1 MLLAVSAL
9 LTRLHLAFFCLQWQQ
24 HSVIPARWS
33 SSDSQGGNGGKG
45 EGRHESSDG
54 GKQGGFLRN
63 FIANLQRGLEQNK
76 DMQESLRGFHEERT
90 KMEQSYVL
98 QTARQKMTDAKV
110 RGMLSLAIHTVIT
123 TEFLLLH
130 RCSPNPFQREGRV

>member
-1 MLLAVSAL
+1 M
-9 LTRLHLAFFCLQWQQ
+9 
-24 HSVIPARWS
+24 IPARWS
-33 SSDSQGGNGGKG
+33 SSDSQGGNGGKR

-98 QTARQKMTDAKV
+98 QTARQKLTDAKV

-123 TEFLLLH
+123 TEFLFAAPL
-130 RCSPNPFQREGRV
+130 QT